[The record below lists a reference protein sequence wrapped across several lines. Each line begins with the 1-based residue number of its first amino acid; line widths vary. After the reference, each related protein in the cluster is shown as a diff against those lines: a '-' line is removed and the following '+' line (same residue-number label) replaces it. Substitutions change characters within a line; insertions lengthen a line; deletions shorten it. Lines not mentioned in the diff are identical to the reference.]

1 MQKPM
6 WPAVEGAVVFPDG
19 RSVRGT
25 GLRSRPVGGPDPQF
39 GVYLLGRAPSPV
51 PWPYQWIRWPDFRT
65 PSDSVAAVTILR
77 EAHARSASERVEIG
91 CGGGIG
97 RTGTAMAVLAVLSG
111 VPAAEAVAWVRNHY
125 HRRAV
130 ETPFQ
135 RRWVQRVAAEI
146 KEMSAPRCPS

>member
-1 MQKPM
+1 MPV
-6 WPAVEGAVVFPDG
+6 WPVAEGVVVFPDG
-19 RSVRGT
+19 HSVRGT
-25 GLRSRPVGGPDPQF
+25 GLRRRPVGGPDPQF
-39 GVYLLGRAPSPV
+39 GVYLSGRSPSPV
-51 PWPYQWIRWPDFRT
+51 PWQCQWIRWPDFRT
-65 PSDSVAAVTILR
+65 PSDSVAAMTILR
-77 EAHARSASERVEIG
+77 EAHARSAFERVEIG

-135 RRWVQRVAAEI
+135 RRWVQAMAVELEERGV
-146 KEMSAPRCPS
+146 PRCQS